1 MRFVH
6 QCRWDSSWRNDTSA
20 ARVALRHASWQAP
33 PKNDRTLVHAR
44 PFAFVPA
51 EPVAFSLEGLAM
63 TFARSPRRLLHSASV
78 LFVSIAAANTT
89 VLAQSETERG
99 EIAWKSGTT
108 FALQGNANSALASF
122 DAARRIAVSVKD
134 SSLLSAALRGSA
146 EVQAVYLGCTDSSV
160 ALLRAATAASI
171 QGDRAAGQVL
181 ARRLAALGKFDEAR
195 QLHAA
200 LYADI
205 KGDVPRSISRES
217 ITYLTGQAAIQRA
230 AGQHAAAL
238 ASLKQARLIANR
250 LASGDD
256 TEKAAAMP
264 VTEINSQNYWV
275 SYEIADLM
283 LKSKTRGVLAA
294 AEGKTLMDAVAN
306 ATDDPEEGNE
316 RRFAAFRL
324 ADRLALKAW
333 RCTMNGEKCPVP
345 PPRKCR

>member
-1 MRFVH
+1 
-6 QCRWDSSWRNDTSA
+6 
-20 ARVALRHASWQAP
+20 
-33 PKNDRTLVHAR
+33 
-44 PFAFVPA
+44 
-51 EPVAFSLEGLAM
+51 M
-63 TFARSPRRLLHSASV
+63 TFAHTPRRLLHIA
-78 LFVSIAAANTT
+78 SIAFASLAGASTAT
-89 VLAQSETERG
+89 LAQSETERG
-99 EIAWKSGTT
+99 EIAVKSGTT
-108 FALQGNANSALASF
+108 FALQGNADSALASF
-122 DAARRIAVSVKD
+122 DTARRIAVSVKD
-134 SSLLSAALRGSA
+134 SSLLSAALRGAA
-146 EVQAVYLGCTDSSV
+146 EVQLVYLGCIDSSMT
-160 ALLRAATAASI
+160 LLRAANAASI

-205 KGDVPRSISRES
+205 RGDVPRSISRES

-230 AGQHAAAL
+230 AGQPVAAL
-238 ASLKQARLIANR
+238 ASLTQARLIANR

-264 VTEINSQNYWV
+264 VTAINSQNYWV

-283 LKSKTRGVLAA
+283 LTSKTRGVMSP
-294 AEGKTLMDAVAN
+294 AEGKTLMTAVAN

-324 ADRLALKAW
+324 ADRLALKAL
-333 RCTMNGEKCPVP
+333 RCTMGGEKCPVP